1 MVIAVEAFRNCDIG
15 LNEALLPCPLRK
27 YTRRYT

>member
-1 MVIAVEAFRNCDIG
+1 MVIALEVFRNCDIG
-15 LNEALLPCPLRK
+15 LNEALLPYPPRK